1 MQRQMHNKVE
11 AVKKVDFFIASI
23 WHIVK
28 IRQYFLCVLAVNIN
42 HYNNDI
48 RIQGRH
54 ANNIIISTL
63 KKVYHFLLLYIAVP
77 ITTVT
82 GIVIINPML
91 PAIALIISVAIE
103 SRLIISINLI
113 LYTMNKIIKCRVV
126 PT

>member
-1 MQRQMHNKVE
+1 M
-11 AVKKVDFFIASI
+11 DFFIASI

-63 KKVYHFLLLYIAVP
+63 KKYIIFYFCIPLYR
-77 ITTVT
+77 
-82 GIVIINPML
+82 L
-91 PAIALIISVAIE
+91 PQ
-103 SRLIISINLI
+103 
-113 LYTMNKIIKCRVV
+113 
-126 PT
+126 

>member
-1 MQRQMHNKVE
+1 M
-11 AVKKVDFFIASI
+11 DFFIASI

-48 RIQGRH
+48 RIQGRPVSKYNH
-54 ANNIIISTL
+54 LSTL

-82 GIVIINPML
+82 GIVIISPML

>member
-1 MQRQMHNKVE
+1 MQRQMYNKVE

-54 ANNIIISTL
+54 TNNHNHIYLEKSISFFVFVYRCAN
-63 KKVYHFLLLYIAVP
+63 YHS
-77 ITTVT
+77 
-82 GIVIINPML
+82 N
-91 PAIALIISVAIE
+91 
-103 SRLIISINLI
+103 RDCN
-113 LYTMNKIIKCRVV
+113 N
-126 PT
+126 